1 MNKKRISIIL
11 SGLLMMTMVSC
22 TNKDNISISLEDNK
36 ARVIEN
42 IQAEGTWATDYSR
55 NEVQNLHEEILHRI
69 EDICTILEVQDE
81 YSLHEEVKDENGTTV
96 NRNGLY
102 LEIPEP
108 ESNRIESMT
117 YELVQYGNDLS
128 SGKLV
133 LKIGFNLDNKGT
145 QIVHVSF
152 NGDELKFENT
162 AIKAFSE
169 AFTGEENRDYTEL
182 NKEIYD
188 IITNSSGVNKIE
200 NKLDGLS
207 ETITITDDYL
217 IYTLESKEYNFK

>member
-42 IQAEGTWATDYSR
+42 IQVEGTWATDYSR

-117 YELVQYGNDLS
+117 YELVQYGNDYL
-128 SGKLV
+128 LV
-133 LKIGFNLDNKGT
+133 
-145 QIVHVSF
+145 SW
-152 NGDELKFENT
+152 
-162 AIKAFSE
+162 
-169 AFTGEENRDYTEL
+169 Y
-182 NKEIYD
+182 
-188 IITNSSGVNKIE
+188 
-200 NKLDGLS
+200 
-207 ETITITDDYL
+207 
-217 IYTLESKEYNFK
+217 

>member
-42 IQAEGTWATDYSR
+42 IQVEGTWATDYSR

-133 LKIGFNLDNKGT
+133 LKIGFNLDNKAIKEEGE
-145 QIVHVSF
+145 F
-152 NGDELKFENT
+152 KFENT
-162 AIKAFSE
+162 AVKAFSE

>member
-11 SGLLMMTMVSC
+11 GGLLMMTMVSC

-42 IQAEGTWATDYSR
+42 IQVEGTWATDYSR
-55 NEVQNLHEEILHRI
+55 NEVQNLHQEILHRI

-133 LKIGFNLDNKGT
+133 LKIGFNLDNK
-145 QIVHVSF
+145 
-152 NGDELKFENT
+152 
-162 AIKAFSE
+162 AFSE

>member
-117 YELVQYGNDLS
+117 YELEY
-128 SGKLV
+128 
-133 LKIGFNLDNKGT
+133 
-145 QIVHVSF
+145 VS
-152 NGDELKFENT
+152 
-162 AIKAFSE
+162 
-169 AFTGEENRDYTEL
+169 R
-182 NKEIYD
+182 
-188 IITNSSGVNKIE
+188 
-200 NKLDGLS
+200 
-207 ETITITDDYL
+207 
-217 IYTLESKEYNFK
+217 

>member
-1 MNKKRISIIL
+1 MNKKRISIML

-22 TNKDNISISLEDNK
+22 SNKETTSGSSANSDARTVEDS
-36 ARVIEN
+36 AL
-42 IQAEGTWATDYSR
+42 QGTWAADYSR
-55 NEVQNLHEEILHRI
+55 DEVQSLHEEILERI
-69 EDICTILEVQDE
+69 ENACIIYELEDE

-108 ESNRIESMT
+108 ESNRVESMT

-133 LKIGFNLDNKGT
+133 LKIGFNLDNKAIKEEGE
-145 QIVHVSF
+145 F
-152 NGDELKFENT
+152 KFENT

-188 IITNSSGVNKIE
+188 IVTNNSGISKVE
-200 NKLDGLS
+200 NQLDGLS

-217 IYTLESKEYNFK
+217 IYTLESKEYKFK

>member
-42 IQAEGTWATDYSR
+42 IQVEGTWATDYSR

-133 LKIGFNLDNKGT
+133 LKIGFNLDNKAIIEVGE
-145 QIVHVSF
+145 F
-152 NGDELKFENT
+152 KFEIT

>member
-1 MNKKRISIIL
+1 
-11 SGLLMMTMVSC
+11 MTMVSC

-42 IQAEGTWATDYSR
+42 IQVEGTWATDYSR

-117 YELVQYGNDLS
+117 YELVQYGTDLS
-128 SGKLV
+128 SGQLV
-133 LKIGFNLDNKGT
+133 LKIGFNLDREAIKEEG
-145 QIVHVSF
+145 
-152 NGDELKFENT
+152 KFEFEMT
-162 AIKAFSE
+162 AMSTFSE
-169 AFTGEENRDYTEL
+169 AFTGNEDRDYSKL

-188 IITNSSGVNKIE
+188 IVTNNSGISKVE
-200 NKLDGLS
+200 NQLDGLS

-217 IYTLESKEYNFK
+217 IYTLESKEYKFK